1 MQNFCRPWILQRNWQ
16 ESTGVK
22 GNIQIF
28 EYCKYQSTYAP
39 LQLGDSFLLG
49 SLLHRFPISAAGST
63 ERDVCK
69 WTFTLGP
76 GPNVI
81 RSKYTRKLVENRHPN
96 SQIICVLSCTD
107 SQTVVRPF
115 TLVDVSITCRKELI
129 IEKIIL
135 ESWITSAVDI
145 LLEMYLKT
153 SDNYV

>member
-1 MQNFCRPWILQRNWQ
+1 MEWIGYSSELCNNMLWNIIPFHLSVQILPVAFRNSHFESKDCLATHLGKFVLYWTL
-16 ESTGVK
+16 STGVK

-49 SLLHRFPISAAGST
+49 SLPHWFPISAAGST

-96 SQIICVLSCTD
+96 SQIICVLSCID
-107 SQTVVRPF
+107 SQTVVR
-115 TLVDVSITCRKELI
+115 L
-129 IEKIIL
+129 
-135 ESWITSAVDI
+135 
-145 LLEMYLKT
+145 
-153 SDNYV
+153 